1 MIQKKDNPILYKCT
15 ECKFMV
21 TQYFDTKLYT
31 LRTIL
36 VNGEEKKPFVI
47 RLGDNL
53 NYVKNIARN
62 INMLN
67 PVYLETE
74 IYKNDRPFFI
84 KREDNTLQCDNN
96 GNPCYFFECPIYSV
110 KYKDGNK
117 YCCIKHNRA
126 DERFEYFV
134 RSGKFILAEKKG
146 IEWELPRNIKEILA
160 MRGYKTDI
168 IPLSELLK

>member
-1 MIQKKDNPILYKCT
+1 MLQKEDNPILYKCT

-21 TQYFDTKLYT
+21 TQYFDTKLYA

-74 IYKNDRPFFI
+74 IYKNDRPF
-84 KREDNTLQCDNN
+84 
-96 GNPCYFFECPIYSV
+96 
-110 KYKDGNK
+110 
-117 YCCIKHNRA
+117 
-126 DERFEYFV
+126 
-134 RSGKFILAEKKG
+134 
-146 IEWELPRNIKEILA
+146 
-160 MRGYKTDI
+160 
-168 IPLSELLK
+168 LLKEKIILYNVIVMETLVIFSNAQYTV